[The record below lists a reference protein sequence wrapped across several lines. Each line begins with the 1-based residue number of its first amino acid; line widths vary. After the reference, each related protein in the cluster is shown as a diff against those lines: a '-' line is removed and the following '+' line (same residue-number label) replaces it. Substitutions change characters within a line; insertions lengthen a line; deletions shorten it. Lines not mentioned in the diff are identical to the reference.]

1 MSYVCTELVF
11 GKIMLKR
18 WRAASSTTP
27 ELWFRNAFQTSG
39 FRQKRA
45 TKSYWPSLL
54 ITAPTI
60 AQLITWQSCLAERIS
75 VLIWEAGAL
84 EKKKKKESGQHIKT
98 ELSNNVK
105 VRKSYLAGEIPIS
118 YTRMTTGSNH
128 GRTLQWAGQA
138 SFQSDRHIQLKMIT
152 LKLHFYNYKSTLD
165 ASVAAECLKPHC
177 CRWVTE
183 KP

>member
-1 MSYVCTELVF
+1 MPCSLLNPWAYIQKCVANKQF
-11 GKIMLKR
+11 
-18 WRAASSTTP
+18 
-27 ELWFRNAFQTSG
+27 N
-39 FRQKRA
+39 QKRA

-54 ITAPTI
+54 ITPPTI
-60 AQLITWQSCLAERIS
+60 AQLITWQSCLAQRIS
-75 VLIWEAGAL
+75 VLIWKVGAL
-84 EKKKKKESGQHIKT
+84 KKINKKKKSGQHIKT

-138 SFQSDRHIQLKMIT
+138 SFQSHRHIQLKKIT

-165 ASVAAECLKPHC
+165 AVWLLN
-177 CRWVTE
+177 V
-183 KP
+183 